1 MNADTVRS
9 SRIGSRAHARTLGA
23 LSALLSAAAVI
34 GHAPAARADLVIA
47 KGDTWEFST
56 NGRVNA
62 FMSYVNG
69 DGYPANDQAVKDSGH
84 NLAAGAGLE
93 SSQTDSDNKISAFR
107 IRSGFLGNVL
117 GFTGKLQLNDVTKI
131 STHFEIWNNIGS
143 GGRSKAAAN
152 NPDVRQG
159 YAKIEGPWGS
169 VLAGR
174 SLALFMR
181 GAINLDFNY
190 QHGNGLG
197 YPCATDNAD
206 PTCGMVGY
214 GVIFAGFNPQIT
226 YTTPKLG
233 GFELSVGLFD
243 PVNAPGKYDRT
254 PTPRV
259 EGELDYDAD
268 FVVSGVKSNFHAFL
282 NGMVQ
287 NMEEQG
293 NPPREPRMPYN
304 PTSVTPWGVN
314 AGFWA
319 EVMRV
324 RAGFSFFQGR
334 GLGMNNA
341 FENTPAVFD
350 SDLGQD
356 INGVPHD
363 PQAPQ
368 PRKFDGYYVV
378 LGLNLHPVTLNAG
391 YGITRVFATDNDFV
405 AAKVNSFD
413 PIKTQQG
420 ISAGVNY
427 HVGEH
432 LVLALEYF
440 RAEHTWYF
448 GEKQRVNVANA
459 GVTVL
464 W

>member
-1 MNADTVRS
+1 MRV
-9 SRIGSRAHARTLGA
+9 GLL
-23 LSALLSAAAVI
+23 LSALLSAGTVL
-34 GHAPAARADLVIA
+34 GHSPDAKADLVLA

-62 FMSYVNG
+62 FFSYVNG
-69 DGYPANDQAVKDSGH
+69 DGYPANNKDIQH

-93 SSQTDSDNKISAFR
+93 SSQTDKDNKISAFR
-107 IRSGFLGNVL
+107 LRSGFLGNVL
-117 GFTGKLQLNDVTKI
+117 GFSGKLKVTDTTTA

-143 GGRSKAAAN
+143 GGRSKAAQN

-159 YAKIEGPWGS
+159 YAKLEGPWGA

-181 GAINLDFNY
+181 GAISLDFNY
-190 QHGNGLG
+190 QHGSGLG

-214 GVIFAGFNPQIT
+214 GVIFAGFNPQVT
-226 YTTPKLG
+226 YTTPKVS

-254 PTPRV
+254 TTPRI

-268 FVVSGVKSNFHAFL
+268 FVVSGVKSNFHAFA

-287 NMEEQG
+287 KMEEQG
-293 NPPREPRMPYN
+293 NPSREPRTPFK
-304 PTSVTPWGVN
+304 PSSVTPWGMN
-314 AGFWA
+314 TGFWA
-319 EVMRV
+319 EIMHI
-324 RAGFSFFQGR
+324 RAGFSLFQGR

-350 SDLGQD
+350 TDLGED
-356 INGVPHD
+356 LNGVKHD
-363 PQAPQ
+363 PAPPQ

-378 LGLNLHPVTLNAG
+378 LGLNLNPVTLNAG
-391 YGITRVFATDNDFV
+391 YGITRVFATQNDFV
-405 AAKVNSFD
+405 AAKLNKFD

-420 ISAGVNY
+420 ISAGINY
-427 HVGEH
+427 AIGEH
-432 LVLALEYF
+432 VVLALEYF

-448 GEKQRVNVANA
+448 GEKQRVNVANT